1 MRNALVILLA
11 ACAAG
16 LLYIYFLSI
25 PASLGAPLLAA
36 ALIEAALYL
45 VAVCEGPRK
54 WVERHI
60 RPLPLLMAVSGVVPY
75 LACTVPLGRFS
86 WAHFAGVAALAG
98 LLSFWYVVLP
108 VWRVT
113 DILFICIVAAGLLL
127 KPFDLLYPTPRPQL
141 EMAVLGRLMW
151 ARLAIMAVLSVAGI
165 PVKGFGPW
173 PTRGDWAAGFRN
185 FALFVPCGI
194 AVGWISGFA
203 RFRPHPADWRF
214 PLVAL
219 GTFAGMLL
227 VVALTEEFFVRGLLQ
242 EWATR
247 WFRSENIA
255 LIVVAAVFGLVHLPF
270 RGCPNWTFA
279 SIAALAGLFYG
290 RAYIEGRSV
299 RAAMVTHALVNTVWR
314 VLF

>member
-1 MRNALVILLA
+1 MRSALVILLA

-16 LLYIYFLSI
+16 LLYIYSLSI
-25 PASLGAPLLAA
+25 PVSLGAPLLAA
-36 ALIEAALYL
+36 ALIEVALYL
-45 VAVCEGPRK
+45 VVVCEGPRM

-60 RPLPLLMAVSGVVPY
+60 RHLPVLMTLSGVAPY
-75 LACTVPLGRFS
+75 LVCTVPLGRFS
-86 WAHFAGVAALAG
+86 WIHFAAVAALAA
-98 LLSFWYVVLP
+98 LLSFWYAVLP

-113 DILFICIVAAGLLL
+113 DIVFICIVAAGLLL
-127 KPFDLLYPTPRPQL
+127 KPFDAIYPAPSPQL
-141 EMAVLGRLMW
+141 DMSILGRLMW
-151 ARLAIMAVLSVAGI
+151 ARIAIMAVLSVAQM

-173 PTRGDWAAGFRN
+173 PTRGDWVAGFRN
-185 FALFVPCGI
+185 FALFVPCGV

-242 EWATR
+242 EWATG
-247 WFRSENIA
+247 WFRSENLA
-255 LIVVAAVFGLVHLPF
+255 LIAVATVFGLVHLPF
-270 RGCPNWTFA
+270 RGFPNWTFA
-279 SIAALAGLFYG
+279 SLAALAGLFYG
-290 RAYIEGRSV
+290 RAYVEGRSV